1 MTQKNTHTPYIPE
14 KFLLLHVLL
23 YNIDNILNRIKK
35 ERATKC
41 SPFLFYFL
49 TILFI
54 IPLHTLWRRFLYHRL
69 PTPEHP
75 LRLFSQRLVSH

>member
-1 MTQKNTHTPYIPE
+1 MTQKNTPPTYL
-14 KFLLLHVLL
+14 KNFLLLHVLL
-23 YNIDNILNRIKK
+23 YNIDNILNRIKEK
-35 ERATKC
+35 GLQNAAL
-41 SPFLFYFL
+41 FLFYFL

>member
-1 MTQKNTHTPYIPE
+1 MTQKIHIPPTYL
-14 KFLLLHVLL
+14 KNFCF
-23 YNIDNILNRIKK
+23 YMFCYIDNILNRIKK